1 MRCRRFNLKAVFG
14 SEIVTID
21 SPICSGVSAAQTL
34 SQNFIAE
41 AGERDE
47 FELEVKRNML
57 WECGDVLLLEKKVF
71 GSETVTLIP
80 CRVLENKKSLT
91 KVRQN
96 LKLRKLALS

>member
-1 MRCRRFNLKAVFG
+1 
-14 SEIVTID
+14 
-21 SPICSGVSAAQTL
+21 
-34 SQNFIAE
+34 
-41 AGERDE
+41 
-47 FELEVKRNML
+47 ML